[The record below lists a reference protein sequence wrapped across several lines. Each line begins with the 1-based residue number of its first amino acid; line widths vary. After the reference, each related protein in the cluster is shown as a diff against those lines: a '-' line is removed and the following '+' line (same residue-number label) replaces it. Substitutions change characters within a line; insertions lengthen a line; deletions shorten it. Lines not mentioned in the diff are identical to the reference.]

1 MLYKLAARAVDNLS
15 QVLSVYQ
22 QLEDQSDTMSHVTL
36 DRSSS
41 YAVGQSLDWDRNVL
55 HGARRNFS
63 KSSAVNQDT

>member
-1 MLYKLAARAVDNLS
+1 MLYKLAARKVDNLS

-41 YAVGQSLDWDRNVL
+41 YAVGQSLDWDQITL
-55 HGARRNFS
+55 RRQANFS